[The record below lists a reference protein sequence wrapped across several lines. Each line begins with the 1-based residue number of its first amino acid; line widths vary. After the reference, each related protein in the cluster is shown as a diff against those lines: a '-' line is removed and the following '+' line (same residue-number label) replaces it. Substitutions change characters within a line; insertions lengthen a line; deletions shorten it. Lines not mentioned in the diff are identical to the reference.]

1 MGCWAVVAVAAAR
14 CLITHL
20 VDFALP
26 LVGSALLAETIAH
39 FLRTLHNAQTDSGM
53 VLIMEIME
61 CKILRS
67 EGAMEAD
74 KGTCW
79 RGGGAVEASNGHR
92 VG

>member
-1 MGCWAVVAVAAAR
+1 MA
-14 CLITHL
+14 
-20 VDFALP
+20 
-26 LVGSALLAETIAH
+26 SAPLAEIIAH
-39 FLRTLHNAQTDSGM
+39 FLHNAQTDSGTG
-53 VLIMEIME
+53 LIMEIME

-67 EGAMEAD
+67 EGAMEVD